1 VNYHRFADDMVIT
14 VNGHSSKRGWAE
26 RALQRLQEQLEPLG
40 VELNLEKTRMV
51 NVLKG
56 ESFSFWGLI

>member
-1 VNYHRFADDMVIT
+1 
-14 VNGHSSKRGWAE
+14 W
-26 RALQRLQEQLEPLG
+26 EQLKPLG

-56 ESFSFWGLI
+56 ESFGFLEPV